1 MVVNDK
7 KSAKF
12 ISVEFMKI
20 YDFLSRSPI
29 AGKKYA
35 LKFFLA
41 ALPLIFLALAG
52 PFLLI
57 LVERGSINKSIAVA
71 VLLILSLTATF
82 ITLGLFNKLVAPL
95 RLAKKALNDYVAN
108 HEIPVLPMDYEDEA
122 GVLLCDLQATLTK
135 LDSLIVEKSD
145 MIDLLSHDLR
155 SPVGRILSLSNLIKE
170 EGTEAEKEMYA
181 DYIMNE
187 CRSLL
192 SMLENIL
199 LTLKEDS
206 QEFRVERVNLNRLIK
221 DTKSFYDFAIAE
233 KNLNVD
239 IDIDEGIYI
248 FVQRQLFT
256 QAVRNILGNAIK
268 FSPDGKSIS
277 ISGTQSMDEISI
289 LIEDEG
295 LGFKPVDMQKIFNRF
310 TSAGK
315 RGTHG
320 ESSTGLGLY
329 LSKKIIEKHGGKL
342 LAESEGENRGA
353 SFNIILYALI
363 TKKPQDKKGKKPK

>member
-1 MVVNDK
+1 
-7 KSAKF
+7 
-12 ISVEFMKI
+12 MKI
-20 YDFLSRSPI
+20 YDFLSRSPV
-29 AGKKYA
+29 AGRKYA

-41 ALPLIFLALAG
+41 ALPLVFLALAG
-52 PFLLI
+52 PSLFILVGNGAIKLSVAIVSLLI
-57 LVERGSINKSIAVA
+57 LT
-71 VLLILSLTATF
+71 LLAAYLTF
-82 ITLGLFNKLVAPL
+82 NLFNKLIAPL
-95 RLAKKALNDYVAN
+95 RLARQALNKYVAT
-108 HEIPVLPMDYEDEA
+108 HEIPVLPVDYEDEA
-122 GVLLCDLQATLTK
+122 GLLLNDILATLTR
-135 LDSLIVEKSD
+135 LDGLIVEKSD

-170 EGTEAEKEMYA
+170 DTESDKELYA

-206 QEFRVERVNLNRLIK
+206 QEFKVERVNLNKLIK
-221 DTKSFYDFAIAE
+221 ETKSFYDFAIAE
-233 KNLNVD
+233 KNLN
-239 IDIDEGIYI
+239 IDINIDEDIYI

-268 FSPDGKSIS
+268 FSPDSKSIF
-277 ISGTQSMDEISI
+277 ISGKQSMDEISI
-289 LIEDEG
+289 LIQDEG

-329 LSKKIIEKHGGKL
+329 LSKKIVEKHGGKL
-342 LAESEGENRGA
+342 IAESEGENRGA
-353 SFNIILYALI
+353 SFTIKLYALI
-363 TKKPQDKKGKKPK
+363 TKKPQDKARKKPEAKKVIAVHRR